1 MAGNTAKA
9 IENRLVKNKA
19 GYEPT
24 ADDPSV
30 FLQFYK

>member
-19 GYEPT
+19 DHKT
-24 ADDPSV
+24 
-30 FLQFYK
+30 